1 MSRRAGEW
9 AALVSLVAVVLI
21 CNVPVSA
28 QTAGLQRRL
37 ITQNIDE
44 RSLVRLAGNTRPEA
58 TAANDRGPVSDDLQL
73 QHMYLLLNRSPE
85 QAQAAENLV
94 NQLHD
99 EKSASYHKWLTS
111 DEVAERFG
119 PSEDDINTVTSWLET
134 HGFTVHNVYQANGV
148 IDFSGPAS
156 AIRTAFHTE
165 IHNLSVNGK
174 AHIAN
179 VSDPSIPA
187 ALAAAV
193 HGVVSMN
200 DFRPHTALKPKAAYT
215 VNADYQLLAPGD
227 LQTIYD
233 INPLYAKGFSGQGQ
247 TVVVVED
254 TNLYSTAD
262 WHTFRKTFGLSKK
275 FPQGSLSQIHP
286 QPSKNPFNGGACE
299 DPGVNGDDGEAA
311 VDVEWASASAP
322 SAAIVSGLLRRYQH
336 QLRRLHRNSKFADR
350 TSTSAGNYQ
359 HQLPGIGKLFGL
371 VIQCLHQSA
380 VPAGRAAG
388 CHHFHRSR

>member
-134 HGFTVHNVYQANGV
+134 HGFTVHSVYQ
-148 IDFSGPAS
+148 
-156 AIRTAFHTE
+156 
-165 IHNLSVNGK
+165 
-174 AHIAN
+174 
-179 VSDPSIPA
+179 
-187 ALAAAV
+187 
-193 HGVVSMN
+193 
-200 DFRPHTALKPKAAYT
+200 
-215 VNADYQLLAPGD
+215 
-227 LQTIYD
+227 
-233 INPLYAKGFSGQGQ
+233 
-247 TVVVVED
+247 
-254 TNLYSTAD
+254 
-262 WHTFRKTFGLSKK
+262 
-275 FPQGSLSQIHP
+275 
-286 QPSKNPFNGGACE
+286 CE
-299 DPGVNGDDGEAA
+299 
-311 VDVEWASASAP
+311 
-322 SAAIVSGLLRRYQH
+322 RR
-336 QLRRLHRNSKFADR
+336 D
-350 TSTSAGNYQ
+350 
-359 HQLPGIGKLFGL
+359 
-371 VIQCLHQSA
+371 
-380 VPAGRAAG
+380 
-388 CHHFHRSR
+388 

>member
-119 PSEDDINTVTSWLET
+119 PSEDDINTVTSWLGT
-134 HGFTVHNVYQANGV
+134 HGFTVHGVYRENGV

-200 DFRPHTALKPKAAYT
+200 DFRPHTALKPKA
-215 VNADYQLLAPGD
+215 
-227 LQTIYD
+227 
-233 INPLYAKGFSGQGQ
+233 
-247 TVVVVED
+247 
-254 TNLYSTAD
+254 
-262 WHTFRKTFGLSKK
+262 
-275 FPQGSLSQIHP
+275 
-286 QPSKNPFNGGACE
+286 
-299 DPGVNGDDGEAA
+299 
-311 VDVEWASASAP
+311 
-322 SAAIVSGLLRRYQH
+322 
-336 QLRRLHRNSKFADR
+336 
-350 TSTSAGNYQ
+350 
-359 HQLPGIGKLFGL
+359 
-371 VIQCLHQSA
+371 
-380 VPAGRAAG
+380 
-388 CHHFHRSR
+388 